1 MRKTPGSFAAV
12 CAAVCFCAATAPAAI
27 SEADKAAA
35 RKTVEQK
42 FGAEIRQ
49 VKGTADKDDDLKTAG
64 ILLKAS
70 ADGSNP
76 LAVRAEL
83 ARTAMELSLAV
94 GSSDSADLAQQAL
107 DGWSTLAGLN
117 RLERAQWAVD
127 IRQTQL
133 SRAGRDRRKVLAPG
147 LVEAMVEL
155 AEEYEAA
162 GDLNSAAAQ
171 IVSAL
176 GAARTAN
183 LTETVEELTLTN
195 MRIQRVRV
203 VKRELAAAER
213 ELAAAV
219 AGKNP
224 PLVKKTHEK
233 IGLLHLLRDGNPIS
247 AADHLA
253 KAEHE
258 WAAPTESLR
267 QRAAGKKLSVEN
279 SFAAAEMLHKA
290 ALRAE
295 RGVKAPLL
303 ELLLD
308 VCAELEAEVEADS
321 TMAALVKAYGKHARS
336 MLAALPNNPA
346 ELLRRAL
353 KKLAGTVAFNPDGS
367 VKLSYAFTSSRD
379 LKDWTIVRGSWTVA
393 KAFLAV
399 AKGGGDIY
407 SNVRFRAD
415 RPLHVS
421 YVAAGPGSIMA
432 VLALNDNLQS
442 PQANAHFCVGHQGGT
457 VWYVGGLGGQR
468 SLGKLPSRTQPYRV
482 QILHDGSGK
491 FSLIVNGT
499 AVGNLQAAASLV
511 NGGFR
516 LGFFISQS
524 REAAFGKLTIRGTPV
539 TKDPVAKSDEG
550 PRPPPAQP
558 PRPRVR
564 PRRGSAPRRVRG

>member
-1 MRKTPGSFAAV
+1 V
-12 CAAVCFCAATAPAAI
+12 CAAVCLCAAAAPAAI

-49 VKGTADKDDDLKTAG
+49 VKGTADKDDDLKTAR
-64 ILLKAS
+64 ILLAAS

-76 LAVRAEL
+76 PAVRAEL
-83 ARTAMELSLAV
+83 ARAAMEVSLAV
-94 GSSDSADLAQQAL
+94 GSSDSADVARQAL
-107 DGWSTLAGLN
+107 DGWSSLEGLTK
-117 RLERAQWAVD
+117 LERAKWAVN
-127 IRQTQL
+127 IRQSQL
-133 SRAGRDRRKVLAPG
+133 NRAGRDRRKLLAPG

-162 GDLNSAAAQ
+162 GDYNSAAAQ
-171 IVSAL
+171 ILSAL

-233 IGLLHLLRDGNPIS
+233 IGLLHLLRDGNPIA

-253 KAEHE
+253 KAGHE
-258 WAAPTESLR
+258 WAAPAQSLR
-267 QRAAGKKLSVEN
+267 QRAAGKKLSADTA
-279 SFAAAEMLHKA
+279 FAAAEMLHKA

-303 ELLLD
+303 EVLLD
-308 VCAELEAEVEADS
+308 VCAELEAQVEADS
-321 TMAALVKAYGKHARS
+321 SMAVRVKAYREQARS

-346 ELLRRAL
+346 QMLRRAL

-367 VKLSYAFTSSRD
+367 VKLSYAFASSRE
-379 LKDWTIVRGSWTVA
+379 LKDWTIVRGRWTAA
-393 KAFLAV
+393 KASLAV
-399 AKGGGDIY
+399 ARGGGDIY
-407 SNVRFRAD
+407 NNVRFRAD

-421 YVAAGPGSIMA
+421 YIAAGPGSIMA
-432 VLALNDNLQS
+432 VLALNDNLQK
-442 PQANAHFCVGHQGGT
+442 PHANPYFCVGHQGGT
-457 VWYVGGLGGQR
+457 VWYVGGLGGRR

-499 AVGNLQAAASLV
+499 AVGNLKAAASLV

-524 REAAFGKLTIRGTPV
+524 REAAFGKLTIRGTPL
-539 TKDPVAKSDEG
+539 TKNPVAASDEG
-550 PRPPPAQP
+550 PRPRPAQP

-564 PRRGSAPRRVRG
+564 RRRGSAPRRVRP